1 MLHDTIAA
9 VATPPGEAGIGIIR
23 ISGPAAVDIAGGL
36 FRPAAHRDWRSG
48 PGYRLYYGHVVDPG
62 TGDTVDEVLL
72 SLMRAPR
79 SYTREDV
86 VEINGHGGIVPLR
99 RILQLVLDSG
109 ARLAEPGEF
118 TRRAFLNGRL
128 DLVQAEAILDVIR
141 ARTGDSLK
149 VALGQ
154 LRGALSERIGTLR
167 DALLQVLA
175 EIEAGIDFPEE
186 EDVPETLV
194 ENLVGRLAAAEDGC
208 AALLTGADAGR
219 VYREGLGVAIVG
231 KPNVGKSSLLNAL
244 LRESRAIVT
253 EVPGTTR
260 DVIEET
266 VNVRGLPLRLLDTA
280 GLRETEDAVERV
292 GVARTRA
299 VIGEADLV
307 LVVLDAASGLR
318 EEDRE
323 VLVLA
328 GGKPSVVLIN
338 KIDLAPDG
346 IEVAQVRALTGDR
359 DGNDAEDPP
368 VLRVSIRE
376 GRGLDEL
383 EETIAGLVFGGQI
396 TGSQAVFI
404 SNVRHKTVLERA
416 RRHLREAR
424 AALTGGLPLEMA
436 VIDIRNALDAFGEI
450 TGVTVTDD
458 LLDRIFA
465 DFCIGK

>member
-9 VATPPGEAGIGIIR
+9 IATPPGEGGIGIVR
-23 ISGPAAVDIAGGL
+23 ISGVRAIEIAGRL
-36 FRPAAHRDWRSG
+36 FQPAGDRDWQSG
-48 PGYRLYYGHVVDPG
+48 PGYRLHYGYLMDPENG
-62 TGDTVDEVLL
+62 EAVDEVLL

-128 DLVQAEAILDVIR
+128 DLVQAEAVLDVIR

-154 LRGALSERIGTLR
+154 LHGELSGRIGTLR
-167 DALLQVLA
+167 EVLLRVLA

-186 EDVPETLV
+186 EDVPETRLEQLV
-194 ENLVGRLAAAEDGC
+194 ERLAELEDECAE
-208 AALLTGADAGR
+208 LLAGADAGR
-219 VYREGLGVAIVG
+219 VYREGLGIAIVG

-244 LRESRAIVT
+244 LRETRAIVT
-253 EVPGTTR
+253 DVPGTTR

-266 VNVRGLPLRLLDTA
+266 VNIRGIPLRLLDTA
-280 GLRETEDAVERV
+280 GLRETEDVVERL
-292 GVARTRA
+292 GVARTRI
-299 VIGEADLV
+299 VVTEADLV
-307 LVVLDAASGLR
+307 LVVLDAASGLQKQ
-318 EEDRE
+318 DRQ
-323 VLVLA
+323 VLA
-328 GGKPSVVLIN
+328 LAAGKPLVVLIN
-338 KIDLAPDG
+338 KIDLAPSG
-346 IEVAQVRALTGDR
+346 IDPGEVSVLV
-359 DGNDAEDPP
+359 DAP
-368 VLRVSIRE
+368 VIRVAICE
-376 GRGLDEL
+376 GRGLDQL
-383 EETIAGLVFGGQI
+383 EETINELVLGGRVV
-396 TGSQAVFI
+396 GRHAVLI
-404 SNVRHKTVLERA
+404 SNVRHKSALERA
-416 RRHLREAR
+416 RRYISEAR
-424 AALTGGLPLEMA
+424 SALTGGLPLEMA
-436 VIDIRNALDAFGEI
+436 AIDIRNALEACGEI